1 MTKPALQNHLCDVT
15 ASQLVVVDIQTQ
27 LAGAMQADD
36 RIRVIRNAG
45 ILVQAAGLL
54 SVPLIASEQYPKG
67 LGPTEE
73 EVAWHF
79 PETLEAVEKSCF
91 ACTGEPA
98 FREALTRHGRPQ
110 VVLAGMET
118 HVCVLQTAMELQADG
133 YAVFVAEDAVCSRKE
148 SHHRN
153 ALERLRAAGVVVSNI
168 ESVLF
173 EWVRDARHEQ
183 FKAISAL
190 IK

>member
-1 MTKPALQNHLCDVT
+1 MTKPALQNHLCV
-15 ASQLVVVDIQTQ
+15 AAESQVVIVDIQTR

-36 RIRVIRNAG
+36 RLRVIRNTGILIQAAG
-45 ILVQAAGLL
+45 ILN
-54 SVPLIASEQYPKG
+54 VPLIASEQYPKG

-73 EVAWHF
+73 DVAWHF
-79 PETLEAVEKSCF
+79 PENLEAVEKSCF

-98 FREALTRHGRPQ
+98 FAEALNRHGRRQ
-110 VVLAGMET
+110 VILAGMET
-118 HVCVLQTAMELQADG
+118 HVCVLQTAMELKADG
-133 YAVFVAEDAVCSRKE
+133 YAVFVANDAVCSRKE

-153 ALERLRAAGVVVSNI
+153 ALERLREAGVVVTNI

-183 FKAISAL
+183 FKAVSAL